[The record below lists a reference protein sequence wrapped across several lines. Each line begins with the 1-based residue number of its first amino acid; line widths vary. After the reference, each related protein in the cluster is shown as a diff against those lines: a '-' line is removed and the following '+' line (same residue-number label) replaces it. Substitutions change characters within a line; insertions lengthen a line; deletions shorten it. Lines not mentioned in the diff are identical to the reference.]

1 MEDKKD
7 ELNLKPWILEFFTDE
22 TKPKEAERLSEKQG
36 HSEDVLIDIDGW
48 RKFFRVGV
56 YDHEAD
62 EWRLHDKSMQQ
73 HLDRKHMKWTYL
85 PIYKGPVN

>member
-7 ELNLKPWILEFFTDE
+7 ELSLNPWILEFFTDE

-48 RKFFRVGV
+48 RKEFRVGW
-56 YDHEAD
+56 YDHERD
-62 EWRLHDKSMQQ
+62 IWYLHDKSMEKYIE
-73 HLDRKHMKWTYL
+73 RARMKWTYL